1 MEKDGWQIAFLSTS
15 RHHLHPYCYYL
26 SINKKF

>member
-1 MEKDGWQIAFLSTS
+1 MEKDGWQIEFLSAS